1 MKWLIG
7 LLVLAMML
15 GPLAWLRPTA
25 LEQHQ
30 ERLRRRARERGL
42 QVKAGELPQSR
53 RQRVRQR
60 PPRPGAEYRLVVE
73 EAGDWERFFWQLDPV
88 EGWQDSAGEPL
99 AEAEQSWLESWAGKL
114 PRSVAA
120 VERRSGSAAVYWAE
134 QGEEAAVD
142 ALAEVLEWLLAFP
155 GAGRGEATGSGRR
168 QSGPA

>member
-30 ERLRRRARERGL
+30 ERLRRRARARGL

-60 PPRPGAEYRLVVE
+60 PPRPGAEYRLVE
-73 EAGDWERFFWQLDPV
+73 EEGGDWERVFWQLDPV
-88 EGWQDSAGEPL
+88 GGWQAGAGEPL
-99 AEAEQSWLESWAGKL
+99 AEAEQTGLA
-114 PRSVAA
+114 
-120 VERRSGSAAVYWAE
+120 RRG
-134 QGEEAAVD
+134 GE
-142 ALAEVLEWLLAFP
+142 LATA
-155 GAGRGEATGSGRR
+155 
-168 QSGPA
+168 